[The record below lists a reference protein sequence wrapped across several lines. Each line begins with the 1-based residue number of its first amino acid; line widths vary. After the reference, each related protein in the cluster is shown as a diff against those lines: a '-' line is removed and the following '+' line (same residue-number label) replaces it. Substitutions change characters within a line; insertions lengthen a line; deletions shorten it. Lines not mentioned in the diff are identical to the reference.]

1 MTFDRPGPVERAS
14 RIWPLDNLP
23 KDNRVDGPVM
33 FLKLVFALAWQY
45 KIRLFACMFS
55 GILIAGL
62 YAQSLPRTY
71 DATATMLLEPRQ
83 FANATA
89 SILQQG
95 LDLNS
100 AESELQIILSE
111 RLLSAVFESLKL
123 YESPELAPQPAG
135 VVKSAILGAIDLARS
150 TFSGQPSE
158 DDVSTLTQSP
168 EENLKRIAFANFVER
183 VSARRVGQS
192 YVVAVGY
199 WSTDPAQP
207 ARVANAIISGYI
219 LQSVTSKEQIA
230 SAGTETLQG
239 RLDVLSAQ
247 IETAT
252 QAMKEGTLPKA
263 ATPDADA
270 KITGAALPP
279 LAPSS
284 PRTSL
289 IFVFGGVLGLF
300 AGMAAL
306 AMSIAFDRKV
316 RSPKDLELETSLPC
330 MAQIPEVGGR
340 LQLATRVGAGQRMQ
354 RHSVAIRDL
363 RTLLDISHTHKKGEK
378 NAVIALAGCSRDA
391 GGSALTLS
399 LADMLKRSGRTVTV
413 FWCGEQTRGVAGGPL
428 ASLADAAISNADI
441 AEMVFEQRD
450 GISIL
455 PVLSRDEVTNVYSN
469 FRHPRIREII
479 ETARQKG
486 DVIIDLPALD
496 GSLDALALASQ
507 ADVVVIVTRWG
518 RTIREAVGV
527 AELQLRRAGANL
539 VGYVINR
546 QRS

>member
-14 RIWPLDNLP
+14 RIWPIDNLA

-33 FLKLVFALAWQY
+33 FLKLVFVIAWRY
-45 KIRLFACMFS
+45 KLRLLACMFS
-55 GILIAGL
+55 GIVAAAL
-62 YAQSLPRTY
+62 YAHSLPRTY
-71 DATATMLLEPRQ
+71 DATATILLEPRQ
-83 FANATA
+83 FANAS

-123 YESPELAPQPAG
+123 YESPELAPQPVG
-135 VVKSAILGAIDLARS
+135 LLKSAIIGPIEWVRS
-150 TFSGQPSE
+150 TFSGQPAE
-158 DDVSTLTQSP
+158 NNASTLTQSP
-168 EENLKRIAFANFVER
+168 EENPKRVAFANFVER

-199 WSTDPAQP
+199 WSTDPTQP

-219 LQSVTSKEQIA
+219 LQSVTSKEQVA

-239 RLDVLSAQ
+239 RLDALSAQ
-247 IETAT
+247 IATAT

-284 PRTSL
+284 PKTSL
-289 IFVFGGVLGLF
+289 IVAFGGVLGLF
-300 AGMAAL
+300 FGMAAL

-316 RSPKDLELETSLPC
+316 RSPKDLETETAMPC

-340 LQLATRVGAGQRMQ
+340 LQLAKRVGAGQRMQ
-354 RHSVAIRDL
+354 RHAAAIRDL
-363 RTLLDISHTHKKGEK
+363 RTLIDISYTHKKADK
-378 NAVIALAGCSRDA
+378 NAVIALAGYSRDA
-391 GGSALTLS
+391 GGSALALN
-399 LADMLKRSGRTVTV
+399 LADMLNRSGRPATV
-413 FWCGEQTRGVAGGPL
+413 FWCGEQTRGVSGGPL
-428 ASLADAAISNADI
+428 ASLADAAISEADI
-441 AEMVFEQRD
+441 AEITFEQRE
-450 GISIL
+450 GIAIL
-455 PVLSRDEVTNVYSN
+455 PVLSRDAATNIYSN

-479 ETARQKG
+479 EAARQKG
-486 DVIIDLPALD
+486 DVIIDLPELD
-496 GSLDALALASQ
+496 SSLDALALASQ
-507 ADVVVIVTRWG
+507 ADVVVLVTRWG
-518 RTIREAVGV
+518 RTTREAVKN
-527 AELQLRRAGANL
+527 AEQQLRRAGANL
-539 VGYVINR
+539 VGYIINR

>member
-14 RIWPLDNLP
+14 RIWPIDNVA

-33 FLKLVFALAWQY
+33 FLKLIFAIAWRY
-45 KIRLFACMFS
+45 KLRLLACMFS
-55 GILIAGL
+55 GIVAAAL
-62 YAQSLPRTY
+62 YAHSLPRTY

-83 FANATA
+83 FANASA
-89 SILQQG
+89 ILQQG

-123 YESPELAPQPAG
+123 YESPELAPQPVG
-135 VVKSAILGAIDLARS
+135 LLKSAIMGPMEWVRS
-150 TFSGQPSE
+150 TFSGQPAE
-158 DDVSTLTQSP
+158 NNASTLPQSP
-168 EENLKRIAFANFVER
+168 EENLKRVAFANFVER

-199 WSTDPAQP
+199 WSTDPTQP

-239 RLDVLSAQ
+239 RLDALSAQ
-247 IETAT
+247 IEAAT

-270 KITGAALPP
+270 KITGAALSP

-284 PRTSL
+284 PKTSL
-289 IFVFGGVLGLF
+289 IVAFGGVLGLF
-300 AGMAAL
+300 CGMAAL

-316 RSPKDLELETSLPC
+316 RSPKDLEIETAMPC

-340 LQLATRVGAGQRMQ
+340 LQLATRVGAGQRIQ
-354 RHSVAIRDL
+354 RHAAAIRDL
-363 RTLLDISHTHKKGEK
+363 RTLIDISFTHKKVDK
-378 NAVIALAGCSRDA
+378 NAVIALAGYSRDA
-391 GGSALTLS
+391 GGSALALN
-399 LADMLKRSGRTVTV
+399 LADMLNRSGRPATV
-413 FWCGEQTRGVAGGPL
+413 FWCGEQTRGVSGGPL
-428 ASLADAAISNADI
+428 ASLADAAISEANI
-441 AEMVFEQRD
+441 AEITFEQRD
-450 GISIL
+450 GIAIL
-455 PVLSRDEVTNVYSN
+455 PVLSRDAVTNIYSN

-479 ETARQKG
+479 EAARQKG

-496 GSLDALALASQ
+496 SSLDALALASQ
-507 ADVVVIVTRWG
+507 ADVVVLVTRWG
-518 RTIREAVGV
+518 RTTREAVRN
-527 AELQLRRAGANL
+527 AELQLRRAGANI
-539 VGYVINR
+539 VGYIINR

>member
-14 RIWPLDNLP
+14 RIWPLDNAP

-33 FLKLVFALAWQY
+33 FLKLVFAIAWRY
-45 KIRLFACMFS
+45 KIRLLGCMFS
-55 GILIAGL
+55 GIVLAAL

-83 FANATA
+83 FSNAN

-111 RLLSAVFESLKL
+111 RLLSGVFESLKL

-135 VVKSAILGAIDLARS
+135 MLKSTVLGVIDWARSAI
-150 TFSGQPSE
+150 SGQSAASE
-158 DDVSTLTQSP
+158 AASLTQSP
-168 EENLKRIAFANFVER
+168 EENLKRIAFANFIER

-199 WSTDPAQP
+199 WSTDPVQP

-247 IETAT
+247 IQAAT
-252 QAMKEGTLPKA
+252 EAMKEGTLPKA

-289 IFVFGGVLGLF
+289 IVAFGGILGLF
-300 AGMAAL
+300 CGMAAL
-306 AMSIAFDRKV
+306 ATSMAFDRRV
-316 RSPKDLELETSLPC
+316 RGPKDLEFETSLPC
-330 MAQIPEVGGR
+330 MAQIPEVKGR
-340 LQLATRVGAGQRMQ
+340 LQMATRMGTRLRTQ
-354 RHSVAIRDL
+354 RHAAAIRDF
-363 RTLLDISHTHKKGEK
+363 RTLIDISHTQKKGDR
-378 NAVIALAGCSRDA
+378 NAVIALAGYSRDV

-399 LADMLKRSGRTVTV
+399 LADMLKRSGRTVTL
-413 FWCGEQTRGVAGGPL
+413 FWCGEQTRGVSGGPL
-428 ASLADAAISNADI
+428 ASLADASISDADI
-441 AEMVFEQRD
+441 AGITFEQRD
-450 GISIL
+450 GIMTF
-455 PVLSRDEVTNVYSN
+455 PVLSRDMATNVYSN
-469 FRHPRIREII
+469 FRHARIREII
-479 ETARQKG
+479 EAARLKG
-486 DVIIDLPALD
+486 DVIIDLPSLD
-496 GSLDALALASQ
+496 GSLDALALSSQ
-507 ADVVVIVTRWG
+507 ADVVVIVARWG
-518 RTIREAVGV
+518 RTTREAVRN
-527 AELQLRRAGANL
+527 AEQQLRRAGANL

>member
-14 RIWPLDNLP
+14 RIWPLDNVP

-33 FLKLVFALAWQY
+33 FMKQVFAIAWRY
-45 KIRLFACMFS
+45 KIRLSLCMLS
-55 GILIAGL
+55 GIIVAAL

-83 FANATA
+83 FTNAS

-123 YESPELAPQPAG
+123 YESPELAPQPESLL
-135 VVKSAILGAIDLARS
+135 KSAILGAIELARS
-150 TFSGQPSE
+150 TFSGEPATG
-158 DDVSTLTQSP
+158 DIATLNQSP
-168 EENLKRIAFANFVER
+168 EENLKRVAFANFVER

-219 LQSVTSKEQIA
+219 LQSVTSKEQVA

-247 IETAT
+247 MEAAT
-252 QAMKEGTLPKA
+252 EAMKEGTLPKT

-270 KITGAALPP
+270 KITGAALSP

-289 IFVFGGVLGLF
+289 IVAFGGILGLF
-300 AGMAAL
+300 FGMAAL
-306 AMSIAFDRKV
+306 AMGIAFDRKV
-316 RSPKDLELETSLPC
+316 RSPKDLEPETSLPC
-330 MAQIPEVGGR
+330 MAQIPEAGGR
-340 LQLATRVGAGQRMQ
+340 LQLATRSGAGQRMQ
-354 RHSVAIRDL
+354 RHAAAIRDL
-363 RTLLDISHTHKKGEK
+363 RTLLDISCAQKKGER
-378 NAVIALAGCSRDA
+378 NSVIALAGHSRDA
-391 GGSALTLS
+391 GSSALALD
-399 LADMLKRSGRTVTV
+399 LADMMKRSGRSVTV
-413 FWCGEQTRGVAGGPL
+413 FWCGEQIRGLSGGPL
-428 ASLADAAISNADI
+428 ASLADAAISDADI
-441 AEMVFEQRD
+441 ADMVFEQRD
-450 GISIL
+450 GISVL
-455 PVLSRDEVTNVYSN
+455 PVLSRDAATNIYSN

-479 ETARQKG
+479 EAARRTG

-496 GSLDALALASQ
+496 SSLDALALASHS
-507 ADVVVIVTRWG
+507 DVAVMVARWG
-518 RTIREAVGV
+518 RTTREAVRN
-527 AELQLRRAGANL
+527 AEQQFRRAGANL
-539 VGYVINR
+539 IGYVINR

>member
-14 RIWPLDNLP
+14 RIWPLDNAP

-33 FLKLVFALAWQY
+33 FLKLVFAIAWQY
-45 KIRLFACMFS
+45 KIRLLACMFA
-55 GILIAGL
+55 GIVAAVL

-83 FANATA
+83 FANASA
-89 SILQQG
+89 ILQQG

-123 YESPELAPQPAG
+123 YESPELAPQPTG
-135 VVKSAILGAIDLARS
+135 VLKSAITDAITFVRS
-150 TFSGQPSE
+150 SFSGQPAEGDTSLL
-158 DDVSTLTQSP
+158 SQSP
-168 EENLKRIAFANFVER
+168 EENLKRVAFANFVER

-219 LQSVTSKEQIA
+219 LQSVTSKEQVA

-252 QAMKEGTLPKA
+252 QAMKEGTLPKK

-270 KITGAALPP
+270 KITGAALSP

-289 IFVFGGVLGLF
+289 IVAFGGILGLF
-300 AGMAAL
+300 CGMAAL

-316 RSPKDLELETSLPC
+316 RSPKDLDVETSLPC
-330 MAQIPEVGGR
+330 MAQIPEVGGK
-340 LQLATRVGAGQRMQ
+340 LQLATRVGVGQRMQ
-354 RHSVAIRDL
+354 RHAAAIRDL
-363 RTLLDISHTHKKGEK
+363 RTLIDISQTHKKGDR
-378 NAVIALAGCSRDA
+378 NAVIALSGCSRDA
-391 GGSALTLS
+391 GGSTLALN

-413 FWCGEQTRGVAGGPL
+413 FWCGEQTRGVSGGPL
-428 ASLADAAISNADI
+428 ASLADAAVSNSDI
-441 AEMVFEQRD
+441 ADMVFEQRE
-450 GISIL
+450 GIAIL
-455 PVLSRDEVTNVYSN
+455 PVLSRDTATNVYSN

-479 ETARQKG
+479 EAARQKG
-486 DVIIDLPALD
+486 DVVIDLPALD
-496 GSLDALALASQ
+496 SSLDALALASQ
-507 ADVVVIVTRWG
+507 ADVVVIVARWG
-518 RTIREAVGV
+518 RTTRDAVKN
-527 AELQLRRAGANL
+527 AEQQLRRAGANL

>member
-1 MTFDRPGPVERAS
+1 MTFDRLGPVERAS
-14 RIWPLDNLP
+14 RIWPIDNVA

-33 FLKLVFALAWQY
+33 FLKLVFVIAWRY
-45 KIRLFACMFS
+45 KLRLLACMFS
-55 GILIAGL
+55 GVIAAAL
-62 YAQSLPRTY
+62 YAHSLPRTY
-71 DATATMLLEPRQ
+71 DATATILLEPRQ
-83 FANATA
+83 FANAS

-123 YESPELAPQPAG
+123 YESPELAPQP
-135 VVKSAILGAIDLARS
+135 VSLLKSAITGPIEWVRS
-150 TFSGQPSE
+150 TFSGQPAE
-158 DDVSTLTQSP
+158 NNATTLTQSP
-168 EENLKRIAFANFVER
+168 EENLKRVAFANFVER

-199 WSTDPAQP
+199 WSTDPTQP

-219 LQSVTSKEQIA
+219 LQSVTSKEQVA

-239 RLDVLSAQ
+239 RLDALSAQ
-247 IETAT
+247 IATAT

-284 PRTSL
+284 PKTSL
-289 IFVFGGVLGLF
+289 IVAFGGVLGLF
-300 AGMAAL
+300 FGMAAL

-316 RSPKDLELETSLPC
+316 RSPKDLETETAMPC

-340 LQLATRVGAGQRMQ
+340 LQLATRVGAGQRMR
-354 RHSVAIRDL
+354 RHAAAIRDL
-363 RTLLDISHTHKKGEK
+363 RTLIDISYTHKKADK
-378 NAVIALAGCSRDA
+378 NAVIALAGYSRDA
-391 GGSALTLS
+391 GGSALALN
-399 LADMLKRSGRTVTV
+399 LADMLNRSGRPATV
-413 FWCGEQTRGVAGGPL
+413 FWCGEQTRGVSGGPL
-428 ASLADAAISNADI
+428 ASLADAAISEADI
-441 AEMVFEQRD
+441 AEITFEQRD
-450 GISIL
+450 GIAIL
-455 PVLSRDEVTNVYSN
+455 PVLSRDAVTNIYSN

-479 ETARQKG
+479 EAARQKG
-486 DVIIDLPALD
+486 DVIIDLPELD
-496 GSLDALALASQ
+496 SSLDALALASQ
-507 ADVVVIVTRWG
+507 ADVVVLVTRWG
-518 RTIREAVGV
+518 RTTREAVKS
-527 AELQLRRAGANL
+527 AEQQLRRAGANL
-539 VGYVINR
+539 VGYIINR

>member
-14 RIWPLDNLP
+14 RIWPIDNVA

-33 FLKLVFALAWQY
+33 FLKLVFVIAWRY
-45 KIRLFACMFS
+45 KLRLLACMFS
-55 GILIAGL
+55 GVIAAAL
-62 YAQSLPRTY
+62 YAHSLPRTY
-71 DATATMLLEPRQ
+71 DATATILLEPRQ
-83 FANATA
+83 FANAS

-123 YESPELAPQPAG
+123 YESPELAPQP
-135 VVKSAILGAIDLARS
+135 VSLLKSAITGPIEWVRS
-150 TFSGQPSE
+150 TFSGQPAE
-158 DDVSTLTQSP
+158 NNATTLTQSP
-168 EENLKRIAFANFVER
+168 EENLKRVAFANFVER

-199 WSTDPAQP
+199 WSTDPTQP

-219 LQSVTSKEQIA
+219 LQSVTSKEQVA

-239 RLDVLSAQ
+239 RLDALSAQ
-247 IETAT
+247 IATAT

-284 PRTSL
+284 PKTSL
-289 IFVFGGVLGLF
+289 IVAFGGVLGLF
-300 AGMAAL
+300 FGMAAL
-306 AMSIAFDRKV
+306 AISIAFDRKV
-316 RSPKDLELETSLPC
+316 RSPKDLETETAMPC

-340 LQLATRVGAGQRMQ
+340 LQLATRVGAGQRMR
-354 RHSVAIRDL
+354 RHAAAIRDL
-363 RTLLDISHTHKKGEK
+363 RTLIDISYTHKKADK
-378 NAVIALAGCSRDA
+378 NAVIALAGYSRDA
-391 GGSALTLS
+391 GGSALALN
-399 LADMLKRSGRTVTV
+399 LADMLNRSGRPATV
-413 FWCGEQTRGVAGGPL
+413 FWCGEQTRGVSGGPL
-428 ASLADAAISNADI
+428 ASLADAAISEADI
-441 AEMVFEQRD
+441 AEITFEQRD
-450 GISIL
+450 GIAIL
-455 PVLSRDEVTNVYSN
+455 PVLSRDAVTNIYSN

-479 ETARQKG
+479 EAARQKG
-486 DVIIDLPALD
+486 DVIIDLPELD
-496 GSLDALALASQ
+496 SSLDALALASQ
-507 ADVVVIVTRWG
+507 ADVVVLVTRWG
-518 RTIREAVGV
+518 RTTREAVKS
-527 AELQLRRAGANL
+527 AEQQLRRAGANL
-539 VGYVINR
+539 VGYIINR

>member
-14 RIWPLDNLP
+14 RIWPIDNVA

-33 FLKLVFALAWQY
+33 FLKLVFVIAWRY
-45 KIRLFACMFS
+45 KLRLLACMFS
-55 GILIAGL
+55 GVIAAAL
-62 YAQSLPRTY
+62 YAHSLPRTY
-71 DATATMLLEPRQ
+71 DATATILLEPRQ
-83 FANATA
+83 FANAS

-123 YESPELAPQPAG
+123 YESPELAPQP
-135 VVKSAILGAIDLARS
+135 VSLLKSAITGPIEWVRS
-150 TFSGQPSE
+150 TFSGQPAE
-158 DDVSTLTQSP
+158 NNATTLTQSP
-168 EENLKRIAFANFVER
+168 EENLKRVAFANFVER

-199 WSTDPAQP
+199 WSTDPTQP

-219 LQSVTSKEQIA
+219 LQSVTSKEQVA

-239 RLDVLSAQ
+239 RLDALSAQ
-247 IETAT
+247 IATAT

-284 PRTSL
+284 PKTSL
-289 IFVFGGVLGLF
+289 IVAFGGVLGLF
-300 AGMAAL
+300 FGMAAL
-306 AMSIAFDRKV
+306 AMSITFDRKV
-316 RSPKDLELETSLPC
+316 RSPKDLETETAMPC

-340 LQLATRVGAGQRMQ
+340 LQLATRVGAGQRMR
-354 RHSVAIRDL
+354 RHAAAIRDL
-363 RTLLDISHTHKKGEK
+363 RTLIDISYTHKKADK
-378 NAVIALAGCSRDA
+378 NAVIALAGYSRDA
-391 GGSALTLS
+391 GGSALALN
-399 LADMLKRSGRTVTV
+399 LADMLNRSGRPATV
-413 FWCGEQTRGVAGGPL
+413 FWCGEQTRGVSGGPL
-428 ASLADAAISNADI
+428 ASLADAAISEADI
-441 AEMVFEQRD
+441 AEITFEQRD
-450 GISIL
+450 GIAIL
-455 PVLSRDEVTNVYSN
+455 PVLSRDAVTNIYSN

-479 ETARQKG
+479 EAARQKG
-486 DVIIDLPALD
+486 DVIIDLPELD
-496 GSLDALALASQ
+496 SSLDALALASQ
-507 ADVVVIVTRWG
+507 ADVVVLVTRWG
-518 RTIREAVGV
+518 RTTREAVKS
-527 AELQLRRAGANL
+527 AEQQLRRAGANL
-539 VGYVINR
+539 VGYIINR

>member
-14 RIWPLDNLP
+14 RIWPIDNVA

-33 FLKLVFALAWQY
+33 FLKLVFVIAWRY
-45 KIRLFACMFS
+45 KLRLLACMFS
-55 GILIAGL
+55 GVIAAAL
-62 YAQSLPRTY
+62 YAHSLPRTY
-71 DATATMLLEPRQ
+71 DATATILLEPRQ
-83 FANATA
+83 FANASA
-89 SILQQG
+89 ILQQG

-123 YESPELAPQPAG
+123 YESPELAPQP
-135 VVKSAILGAIDLARS
+135 VSLLKSAIIGPMEWVRS
-150 TFSGQPSE
+150 TFSGRPVE
-158 DDVSTLTQSP
+158 NNASTLTQSP
-168 EENLKRIAFANFVER
+168 EENLKRVAFANFVER

-199 WSTDPAQP
+199 WSTDPNQP

-219 LQSVTSKEQIA
+219 LQSVTSKEQVA

-239 RLDVLSAQ
+239 RLDALSAQ
-247 IETAT
+247 IATAT

-284 PRTSL
+284 PKTSL
-289 IFVFGGVLGLF
+289 IVAFGGVLGLF
-300 AGMAAL
+300 FGMAAL

-316 RSPKDLELETSLPC
+316 RSPKDLETETAMPC

-340 LQLATRVGAGQRMQ
+340 LQLATRVGAGQRMR
-354 RHSVAIRDL
+354 RHAAAIRDL
-363 RTLLDISHTHKKGEK
+363 RTLIDISYTHKKADK
-378 NAVIALAGCSRDA
+378 NAVIALAGYSRDA
-391 GGSALTLS
+391 GGSALALN
-399 LADMLKRSGRTVTV
+399 LADMLNRSGRPATV
-413 FWCGEQTRGVAGGPL
+413 FWCGEQTRGVSGGPL
-428 ASLADAAISNADI
+428 ASLADAAISEADI
-441 AEMVFEQRD
+441 AEITFEQRD
-450 GISIL
+450 GIAIL
-455 PVLSRDEVTNVYSN
+455 PVLSRDAVTNIYSN

-479 ETARQKG
+479 EAARQKG
-486 DVIIDLPALD
+486 DVIIDLPELD
-496 GSLDALALASQ
+496 SSLDALALASQ
-507 ADVVVIVTRWG
+507 ADVVVLVTRWG
-518 RTIREAVGV
+518 RTTREAVKS
-527 AELQLRRAGANL
+527 AEQQLRRAGANL
-539 VGYVINR
+539 VGYIINR

>member
-14 RIWPLDNLP
+14 RIWPIDNLA

-33 FLKLVFALAWQY
+33 FLKLVFIIAWRY
-45 KIRLFACMFS
+45 KLRLLACMFS
-55 GILIAGL
+55 GVVAAAL
-62 YAQSLPRTY
+62 YAHSLPRTY
-71 DATATMLLEPRQ
+71 DATATILLEPRQ
-83 FANATA
+83 FANAS

-123 YESPELAPQPAG
+123 YESPELAPQPVG
-135 VVKSAILGAIDLARS
+135 LLKSAIIGPIEWVRS
-150 TFSGQPSE
+150 TFSGQPAE
-158 DDVSTLTQSP
+158 NNASTLTQSP
-168 EENLKRIAFANFVER
+168 EENPKRVAFANFVER

-199 WSTDPAQP
+199 WSTDPTQP

-219 LQSVTSKEQIA
+219 LQSVTSKEQVA

-239 RLDVLSAQ
+239 RLDALSAQ
-247 IETAT
+247 IATAT

-284 PRTSL
+284 PKTSL
-289 IFVFGGVLGLF
+289 IVAFGGVLGLF
-300 AGMAAL
+300 FGMAAL

-316 RSPKDLELETSLPC
+316 RSPKDLETETAMPC

-340 LQLATRVGAGQRMQ
+340 LQLAKRVGAGQRMQ
-354 RHSVAIRDL
+354 RHAAAIRDL
-363 RTLLDISHTHKKGEK
+363 RTLIDISYTHKKADK
-378 NAVIALAGCSRDA
+378 NAVIALAGYSRDA
-391 GGSALTLS
+391 GGSALALN
-399 LADMLKRSGRTVTV
+399 LADMLNRSGRPATV
-413 FWCGEQTRGVAGGPL
+413 FWCGEQTRGVSGGPL
-428 ASLADAAISNADI
+428 ASLADAAISEADI
-441 AEMVFEQRD
+441 AEITFEQRE
-450 GISIL
+450 GIAIL
-455 PVLSRDEVTNVYSN
+455 PVLSRDAPTNIYSN

-479 ETARQKG
+479 EAARQKG
-486 DVIIDLPALD
+486 DVIIDLPEL
-496 GSLDALALASQ
+496 GSSLDALALASQ
-507 ADVVVIVTRWG
+507 ADVVVLVTRWG
-518 RTIREAVGV
+518 RTTREAVKN
-527 AELQLRRAGANL
+527 AEQQLRRAGANL
-539 VGYVINR
+539 VGYIINR

>member
-14 RIWPLDNLP
+14 RIWPLDNVP

-33 FLKLVFALAWQY
+33 FLKLVFAIAWRY
-45 KIRLFACMFS
+45 KIRLLACMFS
-55 GILIAGL
+55 GIVAAAL
-62 YAQSLPRTY
+62 YAHSLPRTY

-83 FANATA
+83 FANASA
-89 SILQQG
+89 ILQQG

-135 VVKSAILGAIDLARS
+135 LLKSAILGAIELVRS
-150 TFSGQPSE
+150 TVSGQPAAN
-158 DDVSTLTQSP
+158 DIAALNQSP
-168 EENLKRIAFANFVER
+168 EENLKRVAFANFVER

-219 LQSVTSKEQIA
+219 LQSVTSKEQLA

-239 RLDVLSAQ
+239 RLDTLSAQ
-247 IETAT
+247 MDAAT
-252 QAMKEGTLPKA
+252 QAMKDGTLPKT

-270 KITGAALPP
+270 KITGAALSP

-289 IFVFGGVLGLF
+289 IIAFGGVLGLF
-300 AGMAAL
+300 LGMAAL

-316 RSPKDLELETSLPC
+316 RVPKDLEVETSLPC
-330 MAQIPEVGGR
+330 LAQIPEVGGR
-340 LQLATRVGAGQRMQ
+340 LQLATRVSASQRMQ
-354 RHSVAIRDL
+354 RHAAAIRDL
-363 RTLLDISHTHKKGEK
+363 RTLIDISYPHKKNEK
-378 NAVIALAGCSRDA
+378 NAVIALAGYSRDA
-391 GGSALTLS
+391 GGSTLALN

-413 FWCGEQTRGVAGGPL
+413 FWCGEQTRGVSGGPL
-428 ASLADAAISNADI
+428 ASIADAAISDADI
-441 AEMVFEQRD
+441 AEIVFEQRD
-450 GISIL
+450 GIAVL
-455 PVLSRDEVTNVYSN
+455 PVLSRDAMTNVYSN
-469 FRHPRIREII
+469 FRHPRVREII
-479 ETARQKG
+479 EAARHKG

-496 GSLDALALASQ
+496 SSLDALALASQ
-507 ADVVVIVTRWG
+507 ADVVVLVARWG
-518 RTIREAVGV
+518 RTTREAVKI
-527 AELQLRRAGANL
+527 AEQQLRRAGASV

-546 QRS
+546 QRA

>member
-14 RIWPLDNLP
+14 RIWPLDNAS

-33 FLKLVFALAWQY
+33 FLKLIFAIAWQY
-45 KIRLFACMFS
+45 KIRLLACMFS
-55 GILIAGL
+55 GIVLAAL
-62 YAQSLPRTY
+62 YAHSLPRTY

-83 FANATA
+83 FANA
-89 SILQQG
+89 SSSVLQQG

-135 VVKSAILGAIDLARS
+135 LLKSAITGTIEWVRS
-150 TFSGQPSE
+150 TFSGQPAE
-158 DDVSTLTQSP
+158 DETSTLTQSP
-168 EENLKRIAFANFVER
+168 EENLKRIAFANFVDR

-192 YVVAVGY
+192 YVVAVEY

-219 LQSVTSKEQIA
+219 LQSVTSKEQVA

-239 RLDVLSAQ
+239 RLDVLAAQ
-247 IETAT
+247 IETAK
-252 QAMKEGTLPKA
+252 QAMTEGTLPKA

-270 KITGAALPP
+270 KITGAALSP

-289 IFVFGGVLGLF
+289 IVAFGGILGLF
-300 AGMAAL
+300 CGMAVLAL
-306 AMSIAFDRKV
+306 SITFDRRV
-316 RSPKDLELETSLPC
+316 RSPKDLELETTLPC
-330 MAQIPEVGGR
+330 MAEIPEVGGR
-340 LQLATRVGAGQRMQ
+340 LQLAMRVAAGQRMQ
-354 RHSVAIRDL
+354 RHGAAIRDL
-363 RTLLDISHTHKKGEK
+363 RTLIDISHTHKKGEK
-378 NAVIALAGCSRDA
+378 NAVIALAGYSRDA
-391 GGSALTLS
+391 GGSALALN
-399 LADMLKRSGRTVTV
+399 LADMLKRSGRAVTV
-413 FWCGEQTRGVAGGPL
+413 FWCGEQTKGVSGGPL

-441 AEMVFEQRD
+441 ADMVFEQRD
-450 GISIL
+450 GITIL
-455 PVLSRDEVTNVYSN
+455 PVLSRDTVTNVYSN
-469 FRHPRIREII
+469 FRHPRVREII
-479 ETARQKG
+479 EAARQKG

-496 GSLDALALASQ
+496 SSLDALALASQ

-518 RTIREAVGV
+518 RTTREAVKN
-527 AELQLRRAGANL
+527 AEQQLRRAGANL

>member
-1 MTFDRPGPVERAS
+1 MTFDRPGPVEQAS
-14 RIWPLDNLP
+14 RIWPIDNVA

-33 FLKLVFALAWQY
+33 FLKLVFVIAWRY
-45 KIRLFACMFS
+45 KLRLLACMFS
-55 GILIAGL
+55 GVIAAAL
-62 YAQSLPRTY
+62 YAHSLPRTY
-71 DATATMLLEPRQ
+71 DATATILLEPRQ
-83 FANATA
+83 FANAS

-123 YESPELAPQPAG
+123 YESPELAPQP
-135 VVKSAILGAIDLARS
+135 VSLLKSAITGPIEWVRS
-150 TFSGQPSE
+150 TFSGQPAE
-158 DDVSTLTQSP
+158 NNATTLTQSP
-168 EENLKRIAFANFVER
+168 EENLKRVAFANFVER

-199 WSTDPAQP
+199 WSTDPTQP

-219 LQSVTSKEQIA
+219 LQSVTSKEQVA

-239 RLDVLSAQ
+239 RLDALSAQ
-247 IETAT
+247 IATAT

-284 PRTSL
+284 PKTSL
-289 IFVFGGVLGLF
+289 IVAFGGVLGLF
-300 AGMAAL
+300 FGMAAL

-316 RSPKDLELETSLPC
+316 RSPKDLETETAMPC

-340 LQLATRVGAGQRMQ
+340 LQLATRVGAGQRMR
-354 RHSVAIRDL
+354 RHAAAIRDL
-363 RTLLDISHTHKKGEK
+363 RTLIDISYTHKKADK
-378 NAVIALAGCSRDA
+378 NAVIALAGYSRDA
-391 GGSALTLS
+391 GGSALALN
-399 LADMLKRSGRTVTV
+399 LADMLNRSGRPATV
-413 FWCGEQTRGVAGGPL
+413 FWCGEQTRGVSGGPL
-428 ASLADAAISNADI
+428 ASLADAAISEADI
-441 AEMVFEQRD
+441 AEITFEQRD
-450 GISIL
+450 GIAIL
-455 PVLSRDEVTNVYSN
+455 PVLSRDAVTNIYSN

-479 ETARQKG
+479 EAARQKG
-486 DVIIDLPALD
+486 DVIIDLPELD
-496 GSLDALALASQ
+496 SSLDALALASQ
-507 ADVVVIVTRWG
+507 ADVVVLVTRWG
-518 RTIREAVGV
+518 RTTREAVKS
-527 AELQLRRAGANL
+527 AEQQLRRAGANL
-539 VGYVINR
+539 VGYIINR

>member
-14 RIWPLDNLP
+14 RIWPLDNTP

-33 FLKLVFALAWQY
+33 FLKLIFAVAWQY
-45 KIRLFACMFS
+45 KIRLLACMFS
-55 GILIAGL
+55 GIVAAAL
-62 YAQSLPRTY
+62 YAHSLPRTY

-83 FANATA
+83 FANAT
-89 SILQQG
+89 SSVLQQG

-135 VVKSAILGAIDLARS
+135 LLKSAILGTIEWVRS
-150 TFSGQPSE
+150 TFSGQPAE
-158 DDVSTLTQSP
+158 NDASTLTQSP
-168 EENLKRIAFANFVER
+168 EENLKRIAFANFVDR

-192 YVVAVGY
+192 YVVAVEY

-219 LQSVTSKEQIA
+219 LQSVTSKEQVA

-239 RLDVLSAQ
+239 RLDVLAAQ
-247 IETAT
+247 IETAK
-252 QAMKEGTLPKA
+252 QAMAEGTLPKA

-270 KITGAALPP
+270 KITGAALSP

-289 IFVFGGVLGLF
+289 IIVFGGILGLF
-300 AGMAAL
+300 GGMAVLAL
-306 AMSIAFDRKV
+306 SITFDRRV
-316 RSPKDLELETSLPC
+316 RSPKDLELETTLPC
-330 MAQIPEVGGR
+330 MAEIPEVGGR
-340 LQLATRVGAGQRMQ
+340 LQLATRVAAGQRMQ
-354 RHSVAIRDL
+354 RHGAAIRDL
-363 RTLLDISHTHKKGEK
+363 RTLIDISHTHKKGEK
-378 NAVIALAGCSRDA
+378 NAVIALAGYSRDA
-391 GGSALTLS
+391 GGSALALN
-399 LADMLKRSGRTVTV
+399 LADMLKRSGRSVTV
-413 FWCGEQTRGVAGGPL
+413 FWCGEQTKGVSGGPL
-428 ASLADAAISNADI
+428 ASLADAAISDADI
-441 AEMVFEQRD
+441 ADMVFEQRD
-450 GISIL
+450 GITIL
-455 PVLSRDEVTNVYSN
+455 PVLSRDTVTNVYSN
-469 FRHPRIREII
+469 FRHPRVREII

-486 DVIIDLPALD
+486 DVIIDLPVLD
-496 GSLDALALASQ
+496 SSLDALALATQ
-507 ADVVVIVTRWG
+507 ADAVVIVTRWA
-518 RTIREAVGV
+518 RTTREAVKN
-527 AELQLRRAGANL
+527 AEQQLRRAGANL

>member
-14 RIWPLDNLP
+14 RIWPLDNAP

-33 FLKLVFALAWQY
+33 FLKLVFAIAWRY
-45 KIRLFACMFS
+45 KIRLLACMFS
-55 GILIAGL
+55 GIVAAAL

-83 FANATA
+83 FANA
-89 SILQQG
+89 SSVLQQG

-135 VVKSAILGAIDLARS
+135 LLKSTITGAIELVRS
-150 TFSGQPSE
+150 TFSAQPGES
-158 DDVSTLTQSP
+158 DASALTQNP
-168 EENLKRIAFANFVER
+168 EENLKRVAFANFVER

-219 LQSVTSKEQIA
+219 LQSVTSKEQVA

-239 RLDVLSAQ
+239 RLDALSAQ
-247 IETAT
+247 VETAK
-252 QAMKEGTLPKA
+252 QAMKEGMLPKA

-270 KITGAALPP
+270 KITGAALSP

-289 IFVFGGVLGLF
+289 IVAFGGVLGLF
-300 AGMAAL
+300 VGMAGL
-306 AMSIAFDRKV
+306 AMSIAFDRRV
-316 RSPKDLELETSLPC
+316 RDPKDLQLETTLPC
-330 MAQIPEVGGR
+330 MAQIPETGGR
-340 LQLATRVGAGQRMQ
+340 LKMATRVGASQRLQ
-354 RHSVAIRDL
+354 RHAAAIRDL
-363 RTLLDISHTHKKGEK
+363 RTLIDISYTLKKGEK
-378 NAVIALAGCSRDA
+378 NAVIALAGYSRDA
-391 GGSALTLS
+391 GSSALALS
-399 LADMLKRSGRTVTV
+399 LADMLKRSGRTATL
-413 FWCGEQTRGVAGGPL
+413 FWCGEQIRGVTGGPL
-428 ASLADAAISNADI
+428 ASLADAAISDADI
-441 AEMVFEQRD
+441 ADMVFEQRN
-450 GISIL
+450 GVAIL
-455 PVLSRDEVTNVYSN
+455 PVLSRDTATNVYSN

-479 ETARQKG
+479 EAARQKG

-496 GSLDALALASQ
+496 SSLDALALASQ
-507 ADVVVIVTRWG
+507 SDAVVIVARWG
-518 RTIREAVGV
+518 RTTREAVKD
-527 AELQLRRAGANL
+527 AEQQFRRAGANL

>member
-14 RIWPLDNLP
+14 RIWPLDNAP
-23 KDNRVDGPVM
+23 KDSRVDGPVM
-33 FLKLVFALAWQY
+33 FLKLVFAIAWQY
-45 KIRLFACMFS
+45 KIRLLAFMFS
-55 GILIAGL
+55 GIVAAAL
-62 YAQSLPRTY
+62 YAHSLPRTY

-83 FANATA
+83 FANASA
-89 SILQQG
+89 ILQQG

-123 YESPELAPQPAG
+123 YESPELAPQSPG
-135 VVKSAILGAIDLARS
+135 LVKSAIFGTIELVRA
-150 TFSGQPSE
+150 TFSGAPAEPEASA
-158 DDVSTLTQSP
+158 LTQDP
-168 EENLKRIAFANFVER
+168 QENLKRIAFANFVER

-219 LQSVTSKEQIA
+219 LQSVTSKEQVA

-239 RLDVLSAQ
+239 RLDVLAAQ
-247 IETAT
+247 IKTAT

-289 IFVFGGVLGLF
+289 IVAFGGILGLF
-300 AGMAAL
+300 FGMAAL
-306 AMSIAFDRKV
+306 SMSIAFDRKV

-330 MAQIPEVGGR
+330 MAEIPEVGGR

-354 RHSVAIRDL
+354 RHAAAIRDL
-363 RTLLDISHTHKKGEK
+363 RTLIDISHTHKKGEK
-378 NAVIALAGCSRDA
+378 NAVIALAGYSRDA
-391 GGSALTLS
+391 GGSALALN
-399 LADMLKRSGRTVTV
+399 LADMLKRSGRTVVV
-413 FWCGEQTRGVAGGPL
+413 FWCGELTKGVPGGPL
-428 ASLADAAISNADI
+428 ASLADAAISTADT
-441 AEMVFEQRD
+441 ADMVFEQRD
-450 GISIL
+450 GIAIL
-455 PVLSRDEVTNVYSN
+455 PVLSRDTVTNVYSN

-479 ETARQKG
+479 EAARQKG

-496 GSLDALALASQ
+496 SSLDALALASQ

-518 RTIREAVGV
+518 RTTREAVKN
-527 AELQLRRAGANL
+527 AEQQLRRAGANL

>member
-1 MTFDRPGPVERAS
+1 MTFDRLGPVERAS
-14 RIWPLDNLP
+14 RIWPIDNVA

-33 FLKLVFALAWQY
+33 FLKLVFVIAWRY
-45 KIRLFACMFS
+45 KLRLLACMFS
-55 GILIAGL
+55 GVIAAAL
-62 YAQSLPRTY
+62 YAHSLPRTY
-71 DATATMLLEPRQ
+71 DATATILLEPRQ
-83 FANATA
+83 FANAS

-123 YESPELAPQPAG
+123 YESPELAPQPVG
-135 VVKSAILGAIDLARS
+135 LLKSAIIGPIEWVRS
-150 TFSGQPSE
+150 TFSGQPAE
-158 DDVSTLTQSP
+158 NNATTLTQSP
-168 EENLKRIAFANFVER
+168 EENLKRVAFANFVER

-199 WSTDPAQP
+199 WSTDPTQP

-219 LQSVTSKEQIA
+219 LQSVTSKEQVA

-239 RLDVLSAQ
+239 RLDALSAQ
-247 IETAT
+247 IATAT

-284 PRTSL
+284 PKTSL
-289 IFVFGGVLGLF
+289 IVAFGGVLGLF
-300 AGMAAL
+300 FGMAAL

-316 RSPKDLELETSLPC
+316 RSPKDLETETAMPC

-340 LQLATRVGAGQRMQ
+340 LQLATRVGAGQRMR
-354 RHSVAIRDL
+354 RHAAAIRDL
-363 RTLLDISHTHKKGEK
+363 RTLIDISYTHKKADK
-378 NAVIALAGCSRDA
+378 NAVIALAGYSRDA
-391 GGSALTLS
+391 GGSALALN
-399 LADMLKRSGRTVTV
+399 LADMLNRSGRPATV
-413 FWCGEQTRGVAGGPL
+413 FWCGEQTRGVSGGPL
-428 ASLADAAISNADI
+428 ASLADAAISEADI
-441 AEMVFEQRD
+441 AEITFEQRD
-450 GISIL
+450 GIAIL
-455 PVLSRDEVTNVYSN
+455 PVLSRDAVTNIYSN

-479 ETARQKG
+479 EAARQKG
-486 DVIIDLPALD
+486 DVIIDLPELD
-496 GSLDALALASQ
+496 SSLDALALASQ
-507 ADVVVIVTRWG
+507 ADVVVLVTRWG
-518 RTIREAVGV
+518 RTTREAVKS
-527 AELQLRRAGANL
+527 AEQQLRRAGANL
-539 VGYVINR
+539 VGYIINR

>member
-14 RIWPLDNLP
+14 RIWPIDNVA

-33 FLKLVFALAWQY
+33 FLKLVFVIAWRY
-45 KIRLFACMFS
+45 KLRLLACMFS
-55 GILIAGL
+55 GVIAAAL
-62 YAQSLPRTY
+62 YAHSLPRTY
-71 DATATMLLEPRQ
+71 DATATILLEPRQ
-83 FANATA
+83 FANAS

-123 YESPELAPQPAG
+123 YESPELAPQP
-135 VVKSAILGAIDLARS
+135 VSLLKSAITGPIEWVRS
-150 TFSGQPSE
+150 TFSGQPAE
-158 DDVSTLTQSP
+158 NNATTLTQSP
-168 EENLKRIAFANFVER
+168 EENLKRVAFANFVER

-199 WSTDPAQP
+199 WSTDPTQP

-219 LQSVTSKEQIA
+219 LQSVTSKEQVA

-239 RLDVLSAQ
+239 RLDALSAQ
-247 IETAT
+247 IATAT

-284 PRTSL
+284 PKTSL
-289 IFVFGGVLGLF
+289 IVAFGGVLGLF
-300 AGMAAL
+300 FGMAAL

-316 RSPKDLELETSLPC
+316 RSPKDLETETTMPC

-340 LQLATRVGAGQRMQ
+340 LQLATRVGAGQRMR
-354 RHSVAIRDL
+354 RHAAAIRDL
-363 RTLLDISHTHKKGEK
+363 RTLIDISYTHKKADK
-378 NAVIALAGCSRDA
+378 NAVIALAGYSRDA
-391 GGSALTLS
+391 GGSALALN
-399 LADMLKRSGRTVTV
+399 LADMLNRSGRPATV
-413 FWCGEQTRGVAGGPL
+413 FWCGEQTRGVSGGPL
-428 ASLADAAISNADI
+428 ASLADAAISEADI
-441 AEMVFEQRD
+441 AEITFEQRD
-450 GISIL
+450 GIAIL
-455 PVLSRDEVTNVYSN
+455 PVLSRDAVTNIYSN

-479 ETARQKG
+479 EAARQKG
-486 DVIIDLPALD
+486 DVIIDLPELD
-496 GSLDALALASQ
+496 SSLDALALASQ
-507 ADVVVIVTRWG
+507 ADVVVLVTRWG
-518 RTIREAVGV
+518 RTTREAVKS
-527 AELQLRRAGANL
+527 AEQQLRRAGANL
-539 VGYVINR
+539 VGYIINR

>member
-14 RIWPLDNLP
+14 RIWPIDNVA

-33 FLKLVFALAWQY
+33 FLKLVFVIAWRY
-45 KIRLFACMFS
+45 KLRLLACMFS
-55 GILIAGL
+55 GVIAAAL
-62 YAQSLPRTY
+62 YAHSLPRTY
-71 DATATMLLEPRQ
+71 DATATILLEPRQ
-83 FANATA
+83 FANAS

-123 YESPELAPQPAG
+123 YESPELAPQP
-135 VVKSAILGAIDLARS
+135 VSLLKSAITGPIEWVRS
-150 TFSGQPSE
+150 TFSGQPAE
-158 DDVSTLTQSP
+158 NNATTLTQSP
-168 EENLKRIAFANFVER
+168 EENLKRVAFANFVER

-199 WSTDPAQP
+199 WSTDPTQP

-219 LQSVTSKEQIA
+219 LQSVTSKEQVA

-239 RLDVLSAQ
+239 RLDALSAQ
-247 IETAT
+247 IATAT

-284 PRTSL
+284 PKTSL
-289 IFVFGGVLGLF
+289 IVAFGGVLGLF
-300 AGMAAL
+300 FGMAAL

-316 RSPKDLELETSLPC
+316 RSPKDLETETAMPC

-340 LQLATRVGAGQRMQ
+340 LQLATRVGAGQRMR
-354 RHSVAIRDL
+354 RHAAAIRDL
-363 RTLLDISHTHKKGEK
+363 RTLIDISYTHKKADK
-378 NAVIALAGCSRDA
+378 NAVIALAGYSRDA
-391 GGSALTLS
+391 GGSALALN
-399 LADMLKRSGRTVTV
+399 LADMLNRSGRPATV
-413 FWCGEQTRGVAGGPL
+413 FWCGEQTRGVSGGPL
-428 ASLADAAISNADI
+428 ASLADAAISEADI
-441 AEMVFEQRD
+441 AEITFEQRD
-450 GISIL
+450 GIAIL
-455 PVLSRDEVTNVYSN
+455 PVLSRDAVTNIYSN

-479 ETARQKG
+479 EAARQKG
-486 DVIIDLPALD
+486 DVIIDLPELD
-496 GSLDALALASQ
+496 SSLDALALASQ
-507 ADVVVIVTRWG
+507 ADVVVLVTRWG
-518 RTIREAVGV
+518 RTTREAVNS
-527 AELQLRRAGANL
+527 AEQQLRRAGANL
-539 VGYVINR
+539 VGYIINR

>member
-14 RIWPLDNLP
+14 RIWPLDNAS

-33 FLKLVFALAWQY
+33 FLKLIFAIAWQY
-45 KIRLFACMFS
+45 KIRLLACMFS
-55 GILIAGL
+55 GIVLAAL
-62 YAQSLPRTY
+62 YAHSLPRTY

-83 FANATA
+83 FANA
-89 SILQQG
+89 SSSVLQQG

-123 YESPELAPQPAG
+123 YESPELSPQPAG
-135 VVKSAILGAIDLARS
+135 LLKSAITGTIEWVRS
-150 TFSGQPSE
+150 TFSGQPAE
-158 DDVSTLTQSP
+158 DETSTLTQSP
-168 EENLKRIAFANFVER
+168 EENLKRIAFANFVDR

-192 YVVAVGY
+192 YVVAVEY

-219 LQSVTSKEQIA
+219 LQSVTSKEQVA

-239 RLDVLSAQ
+239 RLDVLAAQ
-247 IETAT
+247 IETAK
-252 QAMKEGTLPKA
+252 QAMTEGTLPKA

-270 KITGAALPP
+270 KITGAALSP

-289 IFVFGGVLGLF
+289 IVAFGGILGLF
-300 AGMAAL
+300 CGMAVLAL
-306 AMSIAFDRKV
+306 SITFDRRV
-316 RSPKDLELETSLPC
+316 RSPKDLELETTLPC
-330 MAQIPEVGGR
+330 MAEIPEVGGR
-340 LQLATRVGAGQRMQ
+340 LQLATRVAAGQRMQ
-354 RHSVAIRDL
+354 RHGAAIRDL
-363 RTLLDISHTHKKGEK
+363 RTLIDISHTHKKGEK
-378 NAVIALAGCSRDA
+378 NAVIALAGYSRDA
-391 GGSALTLS
+391 GGSALALN
-399 LADMLKRSGRTVTV
+399 LADMLKRSGRAVTV
-413 FWCGEQTRGVAGGPL
+413 FWCGEQTKGVSGGPL

-441 AEMVFEQRD
+441 ADMVFEQRD
-450 GISIL
+450 GITIL
-455 PVLSRDEVTNVYSN
+455 PVLSRDTVTNVYSN
-469 FRHPRIREII
+469 FRHPRVREII
-479 ETARQKG
+479 EAARQKG

-496 GSLDALALASQ
+496 SSLDALALASQ

-518 RTIREAVGV
+518 RTTREAVKN
-527 AELQLRRAGANL
+527 AEQQLRRAGANL

>member
-14 RIWPLDNLP
+14 RIWPIDNVA

-33 FLKLVFALAWQY
+33 FLKLVFVIAWRY
-45 KIRLFACMFS
+45 KLRLLACMFS
-55 GILIAGL
+55 GVIAAAL
-62 YAQSLPRTY
+62 YAHSLPRTY
-71 DATATMLLEPRQ
+71 DATATILLEPRQ
-83 FANATA
+83 FANAS

-123 YESPELAPQPAG
+123 YESPELAPQP
-135 VVKSAILGAIDLARS
+135 VSLLKSAITGPIEWVRS
-150 TFSGQPSE
+150 TFSGQPAE
-158 DDVSTLTQSP
+158 NNATTLTQSP
-168 EENLKRIAFANFVER
+168 EENLKRVAFANFVER

-199 WSTDPAQP
+199 WSTDPTQP

-219 LQSVTSKEQIA
+219 LQSVTSKEQVA

-239 RLDVLSAQ
+239 RLDALSAQ
-247 IETAT
+247 IATAT

-284 PRTSL
+284 PKTSL
-289 IFVFGGVLGLF
+289 IVAFGGVLGLF
-300 AGMAAL
+300 FGMAAL

-316 RSPKDLELETSLPC
+316 RSPKDLETETAMPC

-340 LQLATRVGAGQRMQ
+340 LQLATRVGAGQRMR
-354 RHSVAIRDL
+354 RHAAAIRDL
-363 RTLLDISHTHKKGEK
+363 RTLIDISYTHKKADK
-378 NAVIALAGCSRDA
+378 NAVIALAGYSRDA
-391 GGSALTLS
+391 GGSALALN
-399 LADMLKRSGRTVTV
+399 LADMLNRSGRPATV
-413 FWCGEQTRGVAGGPL
+413 FWCGEQTRGVSGGPL
-428 ASLADAAISNADI
+428 ASLADAAISEADI
-441 AEMVFEQRD
+441 AEITFEQRD
-450 GISIL
+450 GIAIL
-455 PVLSRDEVTNVYSN
+455 PVLSRDAVTNIYSN

-479 ETARQKG
+479 EAARQKG
-486 DVIIDLPALD
+486 DVIIDLPELD
-496 GSLDALALASQ
+496 SSLDALALASQ
-507 ADVVVIVTRWG
+507 ADVVVLVTRWG
-518 RTIREAVGV
+518 RTTREAVKS
-527 AELQLRRAGANL
+527 AEQQLRRAGANL
-539 VGYVINR
+539 VGYIINR

>member
-1 MTFDRPGPVERAS
+1 MTFDRLGPVERAS
-14 RIWPLDNLP
+14 RIWPLDNVP
-23 KDNRVDGPVM
+23 KDNRADGPVM
-33 FLKLVFALAWQY
+33 FMKQVFAIAWRY
-45 KIRLFACMFS
+45 KIRLLVCMFS
-55 GILIAGL
+55 GIVAAAL

-83 FANATA
+83 FTNAS

-123 YESPELAPQPAG
+123 YESPELAPQREG
-135 VVKSAILGAIDLARS
+135 LLKSTVLGAIELARS
-150 TFSGQPSE
+150 TFSGQPATSE
-158 DDVSTLTQSP
+158 IDALNQSP
-168 EENLKRIAFANFVER
+168 EENLKRVAFANFVER

-219 LQSVTSKEQIA
+219 LQSVTSKEQVA

-247 IETAT
+247 MEAAT
-252 QAMKEGTLPKA
+252 EAMKEGTLPKT

-270 KITGAALPP
+270 KITGAALSP

-289 IFVFGGVLGLF
+289 IVAFGGVLGLF
-300 AGMAAL
+300 CGMAAL

-316 RSPKDLELETSLPC
+316 RSPKDLEPETLLPC
-330 MAQIPEVGGR
+330 MAQIPEAGGR

-354 RHSVAIRDL
+354 RHAAAIRDL
-363 RTLLDISHTHKKGEK
+363 RTLIDISCAQKKGER
-378 NAVIALAGCSRDA
+378 NAVIALAGHSRDA
-391 GGSALTLS
+391 GGSALALN
-399 LADMLKRSGRTVTV
+399 LADMLKRSGRPVTV
-413 FWCGEQTRGVAGGPL
+413 FWCGEQIRGLSGGPL
-428 ASLADAAISNADI
+428 ASLADAAISDADI

-450 GISIL
+450 GIAIL
-455 PVLSRDEVTNVYSN
+455 PVLSRDAATNIYSN

-479 ETARQKG
+479 EAARQKG

-496 GSLDALALASQ
+496 SSLDALALACQ
-507 ADVVVIVTRWG
+507 ADIAVMVVRWG
-518 RTIREAVGV
+518 RTTREAVKN
-527 AELQLRRAGANL
+527 AEQQFRRASANL

>member
-14 RIWPLDNLP
+14 RIWPLDNTP
-23 KDNRVDGPVM
+23 KDSRVDGPVM
-33 FLKLVFALAWQY
+33 FLKLVFAIAWRY
-45 KIRLFACMFS
+45 KIRLLACMFS
-55 GILIAGL
+55 GIVAAAL
-62 YAQSLPRTY
+62 YAHSLPRTY
-71 DATATMLLEPRQ
+71 DAAATMLLEPRQ
-83 FANATA
+83 FANAS

-111 RLLSAVFESLKL
+111 RLLSGVFESLKL
-123 YESPELAPQPAG
+123 YESPELAPQSAG
-135 VVKSAILGAIDLARS
+135 LLKTAISGAIDLVRS
-150 TFSGQPSE
+150 MFAGPPDANDASA
-158 DDVSTLTQSP
+158 LAQSP
-168 EENLKRIAFANFVER
+168 EENLNRVAFANFVER

-219 LQSVTSKEQIA
+219 LQSVLSKEQLA

-239 RLDVLSAQ
+239 RLDALSAQ
-247 IETAT
+247 VETAT
-252 QAMKEGTLPKA
+252 EAMKEGTLPKA

-289 IFVFGGVLGLF
+289 IIAFGGVLGLF
-300 AGMAAL
+300 CGMAVL
-306 AMSIAFDRKV
+306 AMTIAFDRRV
-316 RSPKDLELETSLPC
+316 RTPKDLQYETALPC

-340 LQLATRVGAGQRMQ
+340 LHMAARLGGGQRLQ
-354 RHSVAIRDL
+354 RHAAAVRDL
-363 RTLLDISHTHKKGEK
+363 RTLIDISYTLKKGEK
-378 NAVIALAGCSRDA
+378 NAVVALAGYSRDA
-391 GGSALTLS
+391 GGSALALS
-399 LADMLKRSGRTVTV
+399 LADMLRRSGRTATV
-413 FWCGEQTRGVAGGPL
+413 FWRGEQIKGVSGGPL
-428 ASLADAAISNADI
+428 ASLADAAISDADLGD
-441 AEMVFEQRD
+441 MMFEQRD
-450 GISIL
+450 GIAIL
-455 PVLSRDEVTNVYSN
+455 PVLSRDTATNVYSN
-469 FRHPRIREII
+469 FRNPRIREII
-479 ETARQKG
+479 EAARQKG

-496 GSLDALALASQ
+496 RSLDALALASQ
-507 ADVVVIVTRWG
+507 SDAVVLVARWG
-518 RTIREAVGV
+518 RTTREAIKD
-527 AELQLRRAGANL
+527 AEQQFRRAGANL

>member
-1 MTFDRPGPVERAS
+1 MTFDRLGPVERAS
-14 RIWPLDNLP
+14 RIWPIDNVA

-33 FLKLVFALAWQY
+33 FLKLVFVIAWRY
-45 KIRLFACMFS
+45 KLRLLACMFS
-55 GILIAGL
+55 GVIAAAL
-62 YAQSLPRTY
+62 YAHSLPRTY
-71 DATATMLLEPRQ
+71 DATATILLEPRQ
-83 FANATA
+83 FANAS

-123 YESPELAPQPAG
+123 YESPELAPQP
-135 VVKSAILGAIDLARS
+135 VSLLKSAITGPIEWVRS
-150 TFSGQPSE
+150 TFSGQPAE
-158 DDVSTLTQSP
+158 NNATTLTQSP
-168 EENLKRIAFANFVER
+168 EENLKRVAFANFVER

-199 WSTDPAQP
+199 WSTDPTQP

-219 LQSVTSKEQIA
+219 LQSVTSKEQVA

-239 RLDVLSAQ
+239 RLDALSAQ
-247 IETAT
+247 IATAT

-284 PRTSL
+284 PKTSL
-289 IFVFGGVLGLF
+289 IVAFGGVLGLF
-300 AGMAAL
+300 FGMAAL

-316 RSPKDLELETSLPC
+316 RSPKDLETETAMPC

-340 LQLATRVGAGQRMQ
+340 LQLATRVGAGQRMR
-354 RHSVAIRDL
+354 RHAAAIRDL
-363 RTLLDISHTHKKGEK
+363 RTLIDISYTHKKADK
-378 NAVIALAGCSRDA
+378 NAVIALAGYSRDA
-391 GGSALTLS
+391 GGSALALN
-399 LADMLKRSGRTVTV
+399 LADMLNRSGRPATV
-413 FWCGEQTRGVAGGPL
+413 FWCGEQTRGVSGGPL
-428 ASLADAAISNADI
+428 ASLADAAISEADI
-441 AEMVFEQRD
+441 AEITFERRD
-450 GISIL
+450 GIAIL
-455 PVLSRDEVTNVYSN
+455 PVLSRDAVTNIYSN

-479 ETARQKG
+479 EAARQKG
-486 DVIIDLPALD
+486 DVIIDLPELD
-496 GSLDALALASQ
+496 SSLDALALASQ
-507 ADVVVIVTRWG
+507 ADVVVLVTRWG
-518 RTIREAVGV
+518 RTTREAVKS
-527 AELQLRRAGANL
+527 AEQQLRRAGANL
-539 VGYVINR
+539 VGYIINR

>member
-14 RIWPLDNLP
+14 RIWPLDNAS

-33 FLKLVFALAWQY
+33 FLKLIFAIAWQY
-45 KIRLFACMFS
+45 KIRLLACMFS
-55 GILIAGL
+55 GIVLAAL
-62 YAQSLPRTY
+62 YAHSLPRTY

-83 FANATA
+83 FANA
-89 SILQQG
+89 SSSVLQQG

-135 VVKSAILGAIDLARS
+135 LLKSAITGTIEWVRS
-150 TFSGQPSE
+150 TFSGQPAE
-158 DDVSTLTQSP
+158 DEISTPTQSP
-168 EENLKRIAFANFVER
+168 EGNLKRIAFANFVDR

-192 YVVAVGY
+192 YVVAVEY

-219 LQSVTSKEQIA
+219 LQSVTSKEQVA

-239 RLDVLSAQ
+239 RLDVLAAQ
-247 IETAT
+247 IETAK
-252 QAMKEGTLPKA
+252 QAMTEGTLPKA

-270 KITGAALPP
+270 KITGAALSP

-289 IFVFGGVLGLF
+289 IVAFGGILGLF
-300 AGMAAL
+300 CGMAVLAL
-306 AMSIAFDRKV
+306 SITFDRRV
-316 RSPKDLELETSLPC
+316 RSPKDLEFETTLPC
-330 MAQIPEVGGR
+330 MAEIPEVGGR
-340 LQLATRVGAGQRMQ
+340 LQLATRVAAGQRMQ
-354 RHSVAIRDL
+354 RHGAAIRDL
-363 RTLLDISHTHKKGEK
+363 RTLIDISHTHKKGEK
-378 NAVIALAGCSRDA
+378 NAVIALAGYSRDA
-391 GGSALTLS
+391 GGSALALN
-399 LADMLKRSGRTVTV
+399 LADMLKRSGRAVTV
-413 FWCGEQTRGVAGGPL
+413 FWCGEQTKGVSGGPL

-441 AEMVFEQRD
+441 ADMVFEQRD
-450 GISIL
+450 GITIL
-455 PVLSRDEVTNVYSN
+455 PVLSRDTVTNVYSN
-469 FRHPRIREII
+469 FRHPRVREII
-479 ETARQKG
+479 EAARQKG

-496 GSLDALALASQ
+496 SSLDALALASQ

-518 RTIREAVGV
+518 RTTREAVKN
-527 AELQLRRAGANL
+527 AEQQLRRAGANL

>member
-14 RIWPLDNLP
+14 RIWPIDNLA

-33 FLKLVFALAWQY
+33 FLKLVFVIAWRY
-45 KIRLFACMFS
+45 KLRLLACMFS
-55 GILIAGL
+55 GVVAAAL
-62 YAQSLPRTY
+62 YAHSLPRTY
-71 DATATMLLEPRQ
+71 DATATILLEPRQ
-83 FANATA
+83 FANAS

-123 YESPELAPQPAG
+123 YESPELAPQPVG
-135 VVKSAILGAIDLARS
+135 LLKSAIIGPIEWVRS
-150 TFSGQPSE
+150 TFSGQPAE
-158 DDVSTLTQSP
+158 NNASTLTQSP
-168 EENLKRIAFANFVER
+168 EENLKRVAFANFVER

-199 WSTDPAQP
+199 WSTDPTQP
-207 ARVANAIISGYI
+207 ARVANAVISGYI
-219 LQSVTSKEQIA
+219 LQSVTSKEQVA

-239 RLDVLSAQ
+239 RLDALSAQ
-247 IETAT
+247 IATAT

-284 PRTSL
+284 PKTSL
-289 IFVFGGVLGLF
+289 IVAFGGVLGLF
-300 AGMAAL
+300 FGMAAL

-316 RSPKDLELETSLPC
+316 RSPKDLETETAMPC

-340 LQLATRVGAGQRMQ
+340 LQLAKRVGAGQRMQ
-354 RHSVAIRDL
+354 RHAAAIRDL
-363 RTLLDISHTHKKGEK
+363 RTLIDISYTHKKADK
-378 NAVIALAGCSRDA
+378 NAVIALAGYSRDA
-391 GGSALTLS
+391 GGSALALN
-399 LADMLKRSGRTVTV
+399 LADMLNRSGRHATV
-413 FWCGEQTRGVAGGPL
+413 FWCGEQTRGVSGGPL
-428 ASLADAAISNADI
+428 ASLADAAISEADI
-441 AEMVFEQRD
+441 AEITFEQRE
-450 GISIL
+450 GIAIL
-455 PVLSRDEVTNVYSN
+455 PVLSRDAVTNIYSN

-479 ETARQKG
+479 EAARQKG
-486 DVIIDLPALD
+486 DVIIDLPELD
-496 GSLDALALASQ
+496 SSLDALALASQ
-507 ADVVVIVTRWG
+507 ADVVVLVTRWG
-518 RTIREAVGV
+518 RTTQEAVKN
-527 AELQLRRAGANL
+527 AEQQLRRAGANL
-539 VGYVINR
+539 VGYIINR